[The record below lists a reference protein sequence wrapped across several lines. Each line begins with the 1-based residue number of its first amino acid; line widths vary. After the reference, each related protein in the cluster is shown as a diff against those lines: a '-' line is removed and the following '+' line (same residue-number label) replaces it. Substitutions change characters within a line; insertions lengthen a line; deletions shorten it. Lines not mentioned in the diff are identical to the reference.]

1 MNKKEKIKELL
12 QRGVEQ
18 VIVKKSLSDKLESGK
33 ILRIKLGVD
42 ATAPKLHLGHT
53 VVLRKL
59 KQFMTLGHQVIFLIG
74 DFTAKIGDPSDKMS
88 ARKPLT
94 EEEIKQN
101 MKSYKKQVGKVLDL
115 SKVEF
120 KQNSEWHNNMDFAE
134 LFELAAL
141 FTVNQILERDMFKKR
156 LQKNKPLWVHELL
169 YPILQGYDSVALKAD
184 VELGGTDQTFNMLAA
199 REIQPNYNQTSQDIM
214 TSQLLEGTDGKEK
227 MSKSIGNTIDLDD
240 SPKDMFGKAM
250 SIPDSLIIKYFTL
263 LTDVSLKEID
273 GFASGMKNGDNPRD
287 YKVMLAKEL
296 VAMYHSVE
304 KADKAEEEFNKMF
317 KKKENPD
324 KMPEFKIGK
333 EGNYSLLEVVAE
345 SKLVSSK
352 SDARRMIEQGAVK
365 FDGMQIKDWKE
376 KVRVLNGMV
385 LQVGKR
391 KFVKIV
397 K

>member
-1 MNKKEKIKELL
+1 MNKKERIKELL

-18 VIVKKSLSDKLESGK
+18 VIVNKSLTDKLGSGK
-33 ILRIKLGVD
+33 KLRIKLGVD

-59 KQFMTLGHQVIFLIG
+59 KQFMALGHQVIFLIG
-74 DFTAKIGDPSDKMS
+74 DFTAKIGDPSGKMS

-94 EEEIKQN
+94 NEEIKKN

-120 KQNSEWHNNMDFAE
+120 KQNSKWHNNMDFAE

-141 FTVNQILERDMFKKR
+141 FTVNQVLERDMFKKR
-156 LQKNKPLWVHELL
+156 IQQKKPLWIHELL
-169 YPILQGYDSVALKAD
+169 YPILQGYDSVALRAD

-199 REIQPNYNQTSQDIM
+199 REIQPNYNQIPQDIM
-214 TSQLLEGTDGKEK
+214 TSQLLEGTDGNEK
-227 MSKSIGNTIDLDD
+227 MSKSTGNTIDLDD
-240 SPKDMFGKAM
+240 TPKDMYGKTM
-250 SIPDSLIIKYFTL
+250 SIPDDLIIKYFTL
-263 LTDVSLKEID
+263 LTDVELKKIES
-273 GFASGMKNGDNPRD
+273 FKKGMKKGDNPRD
-287 YKVMLAKEL
+287 YKIKLAKEL
-296 VAMYHSVE
+296 VTMYHS
-304 KADKAEEEFNKMF
+304 KKDADKAKDGFNKMF
-317 KKKENPD
+317 KEKENPD
-324 KMPEFKIGK
+324 SMPEYKIGK
-333 EGNYSLLEVVAE
+333 EDNYTLLNVVAE
-345 SKLVSSK
+345 SGLVNSK

-365 FDGMQIKDWKE
+365 FDGMQIKNWKE